1 MASKAKKHLNL
12 RTKFIWVSATVCAG
26 LVGLA
31 ALGWFSLAKLST
43 VSLAAQSEGRLL
55 IEGVNLARS
64 AQVNFKKE
72 VQEWKDIL
80 LRGNDPESFAKYRKA
95 FDAEEAAT
103 QSNLHDLSGVLGKL
117 GLPVDKVAGAIQEHE
132 SLGVKYR
139 AALAQFDQSKESSGK
154 VVDKLVKGIDWPAT
168 SAIDVIVG
176 DIQAASEE
184 RAHANIAQMTLIVR
198 RTRLAILV
206 GGTGAGVIILIAL
219 VAFMRSMPAPF
230 RILAA
235 ELRAAADH
243 VTAAAEQVSEASQT
257 LAQGASEQAASLE
270 ETGASLEEMSS
281 MAKRNA
287 ESSAQ
292 VNTLMTDEAGKN
304 LKQINE
310 RMASMEKTVTE
321 ASQASH
327 ETAKIVKTIDEI
339 AFQTNILALN
349 AAVEAAR
356 AGEAGMGFAVVA
368 EEVRNLA
375 QRSAHAAK

>member
-31 ALGWFSLAKLST
+31 ALGWVSLAKLST

-103 QSNLHDLSGVLGKL
+103 QSNLHDLSVVLEKL
-117 GLPVDKVAGAIQEHE
+117 GLPVDKVAGAIQEHQA
-132 SLGVKYR
+132 LGVKYR
-139 AALAQFDQSKESSGK
+139 AALGQFDQSKESSGK
-154 VVDKLVKGIDWPAT
+154 VVDKLVKGIDRPAT

-176 DIQAASEE
+176 DIQAASED
-184 RAHANIAQMTLIVR
+184 RAHVNIAQMTLIVR
-198 RTRLAILV
+198 RTRLAILI
-206 GGTGAGVIILIAL
+206 GGTGAGVIILIA
-219 VAFMRSMPAPF
+219 FMRSLPAPF

-257 LAQGASEQAASLE
+257 LARGASEQAASLE

-304 LKQINE
+304 LSISTSAWRPWK
-310 RMASMEKTVTE
+310 RRSPRR
-321 ASQASH
+321 
-327 ETAKIVKTIDEI
+327 
-339 AFQTNILALN
+339 
-349 AAVEAAR
+349 AR
-356 AGEAGMGFAVVA
+356 PA
-368 EEVRNLA
+368 RRPR
-375 QRSAHAAK
+375 RS